1 MFGLRLREV
10 GEVEEEEEMSMV
22 RYLGF
27 GFDSKTLV
35 KAIRL

>member
-10 GEVEEEEEMSMV
+10 GEVEEEEEKFMV
-22 RYLGF
+22 RYLRVDV
-27 GFDSKTLV
+27 DSKTLV